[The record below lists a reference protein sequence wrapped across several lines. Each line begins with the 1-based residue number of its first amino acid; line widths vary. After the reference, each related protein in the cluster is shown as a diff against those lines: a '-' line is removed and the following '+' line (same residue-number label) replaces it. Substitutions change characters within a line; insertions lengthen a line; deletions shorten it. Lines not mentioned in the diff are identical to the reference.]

1 MRKGILCVTLL
12 LLLYSCAKRSTPEG
26 GEKDEIPPKVLS
38 SKPENSSI
46 NFNEK
51 KIRITFDEYI
61 KLEKLNSQL
70 VVSPPI
76 DKSNYSIF
84 PQGGASKHID
94 IEINDELEEIREE
107 YKADRVWIAQFH
119 NGGNFYPTGKS
130 IQKFSIFY
138 EVTKAGV
145 SSVSHTFNNIPCSL
159 YPKAFEH
166 MMEGQGIFIPNFSDP
181 KIATYGLKG
190 AAESVGTKSSF
201 LVPLFTLDDKY
212 IGTIGID
219 YVTKKKKLTKDQ
231 WEHFQIKAG
240 RIAGYL
246 SKYLSK

>member
-1 MRKGILCVTLL
+1 MELLGAFLTGVVGPILYLVISKHL
-12 LLLYSCAKRSTPEG
+12 AKQS
-26 GEKDEIPPKVLS
+26 
-38 SKPENSSI
+38 
-46 NFNEK
+46 EK
-51 KIRITFDEYI
+51 KRDKIKETIVDSTLIT
-61 KLEKLNSQL
+61 
-70 VVSPPI
+70 
-76 DKSNYSIF
+76 
-84 PQGGASKHID
+84 
-94 IEINDELEEIREE
+94 DELEEIREE
-107 YKADRVWIAQFH
+107 FKSDRVWISQFH

-145 SSVSHTFNNIPCSL
+145 STVAHTFNNIPCSL
-159 YPKAFEH
+159 YPKAFDH
-166 MMEGQGIFIPNFSDP
+166 MLNDDQKGIFIPDYNDP
-181 KIATYGLKG
+181 KVATYGLKE
-190 AAESVGTKSSF
+190 AAKSVGTKSSF

-246 SKYLSK
+246 STYLEK